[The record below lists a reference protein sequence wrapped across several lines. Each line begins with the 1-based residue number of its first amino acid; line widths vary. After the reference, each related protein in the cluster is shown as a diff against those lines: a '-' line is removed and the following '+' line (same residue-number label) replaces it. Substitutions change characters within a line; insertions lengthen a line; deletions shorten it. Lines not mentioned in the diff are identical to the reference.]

1 MRTRPSLGLLALA
14 LALVLALALPAARP
28 AEAATLS
35 GVTMPDRESAGGHEL
50 VLNGMGLRKKFFI
63 KVYLGGLYLPERQS
77 SAEKVLAAD
86 VPRIMLMKFLYGVS
100 KDQMCEAWDE
110 GLEAN
115 TPNASAELKRQFE
128 TLCGWMEDIDDGQEA
143 EFTYVPGTGTTVTV
157 NGGDKG
163 TIEGK
168 PFADALLRCWI
179 GPDPGPGEGFKE
191 GVLGG

>member
-14 LALVLALALPAARP
+14 FALAAAPPAA
-28 AEAATLS
+28 AATLA
-35 GVTMPDRESAGGHEL
+35 GVTMADRESAGGQEL
-50 VLNGMGLRKKFFI
+50 TLNGMGLRKKFFI
-63 KVYLGGLYLPERQS
+63 KVYIGGLYLQERQS

-86 VPRIMLMKFLYGVS
+86 APRILRMEFLYGVS

-115 TPNASAELKRQFE
+115 TPNASAELKKQFE
-128 TLCGWMEDIDDGQEA
+128 TLCGWMEDIDDGQGA
-143 EFTYVPGTGTTVTV
+143 EFTYAPGSGTTVSV
-157 NGGDKG
+157 KGQDKG

-179 GPDPGPGEGFKE
+179 GPDPGPGEGFKN